1 MELFVEGG
9 GASCRQNFLQLQGV
23 GCAGLEGLEAE
34 GELSLDET
42 HWNSLREQFFRSVL
56 LPVAADRGTR
66 STIQR
71 HSSCQSVIVQR
82 GALQA
87 EFSLTCLFA
96 VGLRKRS
103 TCSSSHSNT
112 RLGIAKIEAARILP
126 VQRES
131 NKPRHCKEGGSP
143 PPPPPPPPQAARR
156 TTRNPIEER
165 AKPRFLQESSPRRS
179 VREVLDLGGLP
190 TFLLKAP
197 PLRLSLLTQRGPRK
211 FALLID

>member
-1 MELFVEGG
+1 MVFSLVFARTPHNNITGVPNGDPDQPHVTVKIGGVGTCRMEGRESVELFVEGG

-87 EFSLTCLFA
+87 GFSLTSLFA

-112 RLGIAKIEAARILP
+112 
-126 VQRES
+126 
-131 NKPRHCKEGGSP
+131 
-143 PPPPPPPPQAARR
+143 
-156 TTRNPIEER
+156 
-165 AKPRFLQESSPRRS
+165 
-179 VREVLDLGGLP
+179 
-190 TFLLKAP
+190 
-197 PLRLSLLTQRGPRK
+197 
-211 FALLID
+211 